1 MNPISSSTVASVAIP
16 QQAPAQASAGKGDSA
31 PPPMPAFKAPEI
43 APKKEVVIA
52 LDTSGTSAASV
63 REFAQPIEQVVQAA
77 AAAIQDFIQSKGAN
91 LTVRVDQTTGYHVI
105 QVTDSGG
112 NVVMHL
118 PSEAAVRI
126 AHNMESLKGLFV
138 NNVA

>member
-1 MNPISSSTVASVAIP
+1 MNPITSSTAASVAIP
-16 QQAPAQASAGKGDSA
+16 QQAPAQAPAVKSDSA
-31 PPPMPAFKAPEI
+31 PAMPAFKAPEI

-126 AHNMESLKGLFV
+126 AHNMESLQGLFV
-138 NNVA
+138 NNIA

>member
-1 MNPISSSTVASVAIP
+1 MNPITSSTAASVAIP

-31 PPPMPAFKAPEI
+31 PAMPAFKAPEI

-63 REFAQPIEQVVQAA
+63 REFAQPIEKVVQAA
-77 AAAIQDFIQSKGAN
+77 AAAIQDFIQSKGSN
-91 LTVRVDQTTGYHVI
+91 LTVTVDHTTGYHVI
-105 QVTDSGG
+105 QVTDNSG

-126 AHNMESLKGLFV
+126 AHNMESLQGLFV

>member
-1 MNPISSSTVASVAIP
+1 MNPINSSTAASVAIP

-31 PPPMPAFKAPEI
+31 PAMPAIKAPEI

-63 REFAQPIEQVVQAA
+63 REFAQPIEKVVQAA
-77 AAAIQDFIQSKGAN
+77 AAAIQDFIQSKGSN
-91 LTVRVDQTTGYHVI
+91 LTVTVDHTTGYHVI
-105 QVTDSGG
+105 QVTDGSG

-126 AHNMESLKGLFV
+126 AHNMESLQGLFV